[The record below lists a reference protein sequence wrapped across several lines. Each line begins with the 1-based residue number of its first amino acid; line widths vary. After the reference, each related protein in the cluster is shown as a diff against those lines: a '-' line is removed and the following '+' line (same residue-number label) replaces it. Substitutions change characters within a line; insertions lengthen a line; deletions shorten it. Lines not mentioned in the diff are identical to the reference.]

1 MYLSFSSRFLNSG
14 TLVFWTGSDSQSLR
28 AGNWNAGRA
37 RRAGAVGGG
46 DKDKDKDEGSFSG
59 RGPIRRGDSF
69 RGAGQEGK
77 VVVEYVEHRTKS
89 EVGEL
94 SSHIDIDID
103 MSSRGRGKTIQ
114 RWPTVGFFT
123 RLRPIGAHTIRQSSR
138 EVG

>member
-1 MYLSFSSRFLNSG
+1 M
-14 TLVFWTGSDSQSLR
+14 
-28 AGNWNAGRA
+28 
-37 RRAGAVGGG
+37 GGG

-94 SSHIDIDID
+94 SSRIDIDIGIAKHPHAHPNVKQGKGGNGPKMAD
-103 MSSRGRGKTIQ
+103 YRFLHQVAAHWSSHNQAK
-114 RWPTVGFFT
+114 
-123 RLRPIGAHTIRQSSR
+123 
-138 EVG
+138 

>member
-1 MYLSFSSRFLNSG
+1 M
-14 TLVFWTGSDSQSLR
+14 
-28 AGNWNAGRA
+28 
-37 RRAGAVGGG
+37 GGG

-94 SSHIDIDID
+94 SISH
-103 MSSRGRGKTIQ
+103 
-114 RWPTVGFFT
+114 
-123 RLRPIGAHTIRQSSR
+123 
-138 EVG
+138 

>member
-59 RGPIRRGDSF
+59 RGLVRRGDSF

-103 MSSRGRGKTIQ
+103 MSSRGRGKTVQ

-123 RLRPIGAHTIRQSSR
+123 RLRPIGAHTIRQSGR
-138 EVG
+138 GW

>member
-1 MYLSFSSRFLNSG
+1 M
-14 TLVFWTGSDSQSLR
+14 
-28 AGNWNAGRA
+28 
-37 RRAGAVGGG
+37 GGG

-59 RGPIRRGDSF
+59 RGLIRRGDSF

-103 MSSRGRGKTIQ
+103 MSSRGRGKTVQ
-114 RWPTVGFFT
+114 RWPTVVFFT

-138 EVG
+138 EVGQDPQGSRGAG